1 MLGRSSL
8 AWMKS
13 NGILSWLARL
23 YLGYL
28 SCEKENYHVHTLYLY
43 MHSAV
48 IFLSFTSPSSCISDN
63 CTLHRKQHQPPPPSP
78 PPSLNASTTAGDT
91 GSSSPSH
98 EPKEKRV
105 HFDLETLHSYRL
117 RTHTASVRGRPGMV
131 GRPGLGLGGLGL
143 GNLGRFAS
151 PPPISLHV
159 NGGPVS
165 TLASTGLVLSPL
177 GSRASQT
184 SMWEGELQDLQGKIE
199 TFRTQL
205 REALARRAEIQTSLE
220 RERSGLVRRDT
231 SLERERDRQRIQ
243 TINTDRS
250 SSMQPKLPERDR
262 TSQLQTLNNQQT
274 GRANQS
280 GGPATQEHG
289 RSSQLNTVNSLDRGR
304 ANQLRS
310 VNTLAGD
317 RTVHSRTST
326 SLERSRV
333 KQLGAGNI
341 TVQTRNTSSL
351 DRQKANLS
359 STLERTKVNQSAVS
373 SGTWSLWRCWYVGW
387 QREEVQSEL
396 A

>member
-1 MLGRSSL
+1 MYITPI
-8 AWMKS
+8 APIKCYPAYKQP
-13 NGILSWLARL
+13 IFVFAVFL
-23 YLGYL
+23 YDNVFMHTTVQHLTGYIPF
-28 SCEKENYHVHTLYLY
+28 
-43 MHSAV
+43 AV
-48 IFLSFTSPSSCISDN
+48 IFLPFTSPSSCISEN

-78 PPSLNASTTAGDT
+78 PTSANASTTAGDT

-143 GNLGRFAS
+143 GLGGFTS
-151 PPPISLHV
+151 PPQISLHV

-205 REALARRAEIQTSLE
+205 REALARRAEIQSSLE
-220 RERSGLVRRDT
+220 RERSGHVRRDT

-250 SSMQPKLPERDR
+250 SSTPPKLPERDR

-274 GRANQS
+274 GKVNQS
-280 GGPATQEHG
+280 GGPVTLEHG

-304 ANQLRS
+304 ANQLRA
-310 VNTLAGD
+310 VNTLTGV
-317 RTVHSRTST
+317 RTVQSRTST

-333 KQLGAGNI
+333 NQSLGAGN
-341 TVQTRNTSSL
+341 TTAQSRNTSSL
-351 DRQKANLS
+351 DRQKASLS
-359 STLERTKVNQSAVS
+359 GTLNTLERTQANQSSVS
-373 SGTWSLWRCWYVGW
+373 SGT
-387 QREEVQSEL
+387 
-396 A
+396 